1 LVHVKEVVMADK
13 RFRVIYLFFFL
24 VAVFMAGC
32 SESGA
37 PRLIAAFPL
46 GDQQTFPQPQP
57 PPAPPTY
64 PQPQAFVYYTRLGIE
79 AWHPGRAA
87 DRAIELA
94 AGYGGYLVSS
104 HAWRQA
110 GEEHLSLVLAVPVYN
125 FDALYSDI
133 QGLGKVVSAQV
144 WGEWV
149 AYDSGGVPHYS
160 QVTLEIAPRGLNL
173 PAIFPDGWNPGRT
186 FSSAL
191 RVSVAIF
198 RTLLDAFIWL
208 VVVAAPFILIFLVVR
223 FVVKK
228 LSRQR
233 PDRFM

>member
-1 LVHVKEVVMADK
+1 LVHVKEVVMAAK

-46 GDQQTFPQPQP
+46 GDQQTFPQPQ
-57 PPAPPTY
+57 
-64 PQPQAFVYYTRLGIE
+64 
-79 AWHPGRAA
+79 
-87 DRAIELA
+87 
-94 AGYGGYLVSS
+94 